1 MKDRPFF
8 SSALNHC
15 YQRTSGHGIL
25 FYTVRDHLVFFTIY
39 CTMARRHRVRV
50 LKLVQ
55 MPDHT
60 HHSTFAQSLE
70 RLRAF
75 QRDYTSTFAK
85 ERNRA
90 FGLSGPVFETPFSFA
105 QKRSDKDIRS
115 NLIYLDNNPVERKLV
130 KQAEQYRWNYL
141 AFATSDHPFSEKIRL
156 RFASMHLRRA
166 LERVRYLRSK
176 EQYLTYPLLKKLF
189 DSLPSKQEKEQL
201 TDFIISTYSAI
212 DHEAST
218 RYFGGYEQE
227 LAAAHSTSGSEYDI
241 TEGFVGKSDAHY
253 TRLSSLVL
261 KDDKFKDIH
270 DILSLSEEG
279 KYRLLDTLKHKSSAP
294 EKQIRAFLHL
304 PVDVSV

>member
-1 MKDRPFF
+1 
-8 SSALNHC
+8 
-15 YQRTSGHGIL
+15 
-25 FYTVRDHLVFFTIY
+25 
-39 CTMARRHRVRV
+39 
-50 LKLVQ
+50 
-55 MPDHT
+55 
-60 HHSTFAQSLE
+60 
-70 RLRAF
+70 
-75 QRDYTSTFAK
+75 
-85 ERNRA
+85 
-90 FGLSGPVFETPFSFA
+90 
-105 QKRSDKDIRS
+105 
-115 NLIYLDNNPVERKLV
+115 
-130 KQAEQYRWNYL
+130 
-141 AFATSDHPFSEKIRL
+141 
-156 RFASMHLRRA
+156 MHLRRA

-227 LAAAHSTSGSEYDI
+227 LVAAHSTSGSEYDI

-279 KYRLLDTLKHKSSAP
+279 KYHLLDTLKHKSSAP